1 MPVTFNAMIE
11 KPEPMTPPDSPPRI
25 DLTTPEKLAEERL
38 EPPPVVRQN
47 AFRPTTC
54 EDEAACVPTQ
64 TDWVEVGMYAA
75 CLATMIYAGYTLGYR
90 HALENTLSNMLAE
103 VA

>member
-1 MPVTFNAMIE
+1 MPVTFNAMIQ

-25 DLTTPEKLAEERL
+25 DLTTPEKPT

-54 EDEAACVPTQ
+54 EDDETVCVPTQ